1 MLIATVDGGRN
12 CGKTKKIQ
20 DILAEEVKRGKR
32 CLYLSRH
39 DQKML
44 RGAGHPAI
52 DMLTYIFAREEE
64 RGYESMHGMPDYV
77 SDILKQIKP

>member
-1 MLIATVDGGRN
+1 MLIAIVDGGRN

-20 DILAEEVKRGKR
+20 DILAEKAKRGER

-39 DQKML
+39 DQKIL

-52 DMLTYIFAREEE
+52 DMLTYIFAKEEE
-64 RGYESMHGMPDYV
+64 RGCV
-77 SDILKQIKP
+77 SK

>member
-1 MLIATVDGGRN
+1 MLIAIVDGGRN
-12 CGKTKKIQ
+12 CGKTKKTQ
-20 DILAEEVKRGKR
+20 DILVEKAKRGER

-52 DMLTYIFAREEE
+52 DMLTYILAKEEE
-64 RGYESMHGMPDYV
+64 RGCV
-77 SDILKQIKP
+77 SR